1 MSGSETS
8 LIDELPNPQSIT
20 AAVSSALSL
29 GTALEDGAL
38 VQMTAIDE
46 ATNCRRISV
55 STLKI
60 GDISLRDRSPH
71 QSLSWDQCQSS
82 STFNQEMIANDDVC
96 QYFTNCYV
104 VEEPEHSLA
113 DFPSPGKLRKTTG
126 GNARK
131 RSRSPIRSKS
141 LGSPSAFSYSINAGL
156 GWRVT
161 LDDADLWREFS
172 SIGTEMVI
180 TKTGRRMFPS
190 LSVSVHGLDPS
201 KQYTITLDIQPADQS
216 RHKFIGDSWQAVG
229 KADKEFVRCEFLHTD
244 SPSLGSHWMK
254 KPVTFKFVKLTNNR
268 NNKSKDQASDRVC
281 MHVCRVTI
289 YSSTLIVLAM
299 SPVMAAYLMP
309 CMQSIG
315 CTVPYDI
322 VLYMWFTSPF
332 TLTDHPQLHAQ
343 VPPPCLHCG
352 GEQQ

>member
-8 LIDELPNPQSIT
+8 LTDELPNPQSIT

-29 GTALEDGAL
+29 GPASEDGARAH
-38 VQMTAIDE
+38 MTAIDE

-60 GDISLRDRSPH
+60 GDISLQEPG
-71 QSLSWDQCQSS
+71 QSISLNKRKSS
-82 STFNQEMIANDDVC
+82 STLNQEMIANDDVC

-104 VEEPEHSLA
+104 VDESDDSLE
-113 DFPSPGKLRKTTG
+113 DFPSPGKLRKATG
-126 GNARK
+126 GNTRK
-131 RSRSPIRSKS
+131 RSRSPIQSKS
-141 LGSPSAFSYSINAGL
+141 LESPSPFSYSING
-156 GWRVT
+156 GHSWRVM

-190 LSVSVHGLDPS
+190 LSVSVYGLNPS

-229 KADKEFVRCEFLHTD
+229 KAEKEFVRCEYVHTD

-254 KPVTFKFVKLTNNR
+254 KPISFKFVKLTNNR
-268 NNKSKDQASDRVC
+268 NNKSKDQVGDRVRLC
-281 MHVCRVTI
+281 ACVQRYTSCTHSVRV
-289 YSSTLIVLAM
+289 SL
-299 SPVMAAYLMP
+299 VMIA
-309 CMQSIG
+309 
-315 CTVPYDI
+315 
-322 VLYMWFTSPF
+322 
-332 TLTDHPQLHAQ
+332 
-343 VPPPCLHCG
+343 
-352 GEQQ
+352 